1 LGVRRDRRTTASPAL
16 AAFHHRDFAIFW
28 TTALVSNSAAWMQL
42 IAVPARLKD
51 LTGSNTWLGAAAMAS
66 LLPSTLLTP
75 FAGLLADR
83 MSRRMILITTQLA
96 QMGFAFAF
104 FGLDLAGAL
113 TPWRILALLVGNG
126 AVSGFQVA
134 AWQSYVP
141 TLVPRESL
149 VDAVRLNSV
158 QFQAA
163 RAIGPGFGALAVGFL
178 GIGAAFFLNAITYI
192 PVVLAV
198 AIARPRQL
206 IAHRENRNARR
217 DLVEGYH
224 YTWGSTALRRAIVTA
239 FVVSVFGQSLVQLAA
254 GIATDVYGRSAESNA
269 GLVAAVGV
277 GSLITG
283 IWIIGWGETVTRSRV
298 AMAGL
303 AGYVVGVTLLFVTD
317 DYRFGVAG
325 FFVMGLS
332 HIPIS
337 TSLNTFIQAAVPDEI
352 RGRVL
357 SFYLLGVMLGMPVG
371 SFGLGRL
378 SDAIGMREVLVIDA
392 VSMAVFFVVAATRF
406 GRYTSIDSDTV
417 EDAVPVTRAVPA
429 V

>member
-1 LGVRRDRRTTASPAL
+1 V
-16 AAFHHRDFAIFW
+16 FW

-66 LLPSTLLTP
+66 LLPSTVLTP

-83 MSRRMILITTQLA
+83 MSRRTILITTQLA
-96 QMGFAFAF
+96 QMVFAFAF
-104 FGLDLAGAL
+104 FVLDVGDAL
-113 TPWRILALLVGNG
+113 TPWRILALLLGNG

-178 GIGAAFFLNAITYI
+178 GIGAAFFINAVTYV

-206 IAHRENRNARR
+206 IAQRENRNARS
-217 DLVEGYH
+217 DLVEGYR
-224 YTWGSTALRRAIVTA
+224 YTWGSTALRRAIITA
-239 FVVSVFGQSLVQLAA
+239 FIVSVFGQSLVQLAA
-254 GIATDVYGRSAESNA
+254 GIATDVYGHSAESNA
-269 GLVAAVGV
+269 GLVAAIGV

-298 AMAGL
+298 AMLGL
-303 AGYVVGVTLLFVTD
+303 AGYVLGVTLLFVTE

-378 SDAIGMREVLVIDA
+378 SDAIGMREVLFLDA
-392 VSMAVFFVVAATRF
+392 IALAVYFCVVATRF
-406 GRYTSIDSDTV
+406 ARFRDIDADTV
-417 EDAVPVTRAVPA
+417 EDVLPSARPVPA